1 MKKMKCC
8 EYGFWFVNSLLNV
21 ALLLVVELFVA
32 APNDLPAEVF
42 LKTMCRLGPSP

>member
-8 EYGFWFVNSLLNV
+8 EYGFWFVNSLLND
-21 ALLLVVELFVA
+21 ALQRVVELDVK
-32 APNDLPAEVF
+32 APNDLPAEGF